1 MGEAGLDIQAQ
12 AAINTHE
19 AIARHVAIA
28 HSAGTGVCDDP
39 PTSELP
45 IDEVGNV
52 QKS

>member
-1 MGEAGLDIQAQ
+1 MTTTTDMQGQ

-39 PTSELP
+39 PVQTETEAE
-45 IDEVGNV
+45 DEGAAA
-52 QKS
+52 